1 MEGALK
7 LDPFLAPIP
16 MSSQVG
22 LIDRAI
28 SPRKFIWWTAI
39 LSAPFVFIALM
50 NHWFDSLAQPNSIW
64 RVKQVR
70 SIVSQAAAIE
80 ELPSDGWKSSTLPS
94 LTFGDGQRATSVWYR
109 IEVNVDRPQ
118 EALWA
123 VYLLSPSDNYA
134 VFVNGH
140 FAGESAPMT
149 RPISRYQTP
158 LVFRFPGTLL
168 HEGVNVVQV
177 HSVNEI
183 AWTILHTLEIGPD
196 KAISPGFRSA
206 TFAAET
212 LKQIIIGCLLAIG
225 LVMAAL
231 SGSRS
236 REAVFG
242 WYAVALFFMAAHIS
256 IKLVPQLFFGDG
268 RLWYNL
274 EGIAMGGYIVCATF
288 FINRFVGVKRPRV
301 EKWLVIW
308 ALIGAVVLICD
319 PVVFGF
325 SMPWFAYIVWIPPM
339 LPLCVYQTWLIVR
352 AAREAPSAES
362 LSVALVTCLGL
373 VVGVRDGLIEMGLK
387 TGPLYL
393 AYAMVPVLCTF
404 GSILLRRFVRALN
417 TSEWAREELE
427 VRVAEKTEELS
438 RSLVRMKDMER
449 DQALSAERDRIMR
462 DMHDGVGGQ
471 LVQAL
476 SIATSRAELKSIE
489 EPLRSCLDELRLII
503 DSIEPVNGDLA
514 SVLGTLRMRMSRRLT
529 EAGVQ
534 LRWRVEDIPVLANFG
549 PNRVLHISRIVHEA
563 IANSLKHSH
572 AKQITLAT
580 RLVTNETGQLILIE
594 IADNGA
600 GFAAT
605 VTRGRG
611 LINMKRRA
619 QDLDARLSIDS
630 SAQGTTVRL
639 AFPIDALAT
648 RECASSQAPKHGPLG
663 VAQRL

>member
-1 MEGALK
+1 
-7 LDPFLAPIP
+7 
-16 MSSQVG
+16 
-22 LIDRAI
+22 
-28 SPRKFIWWTAI
+28 
-39 LSAPFVFIALM
+39 
-50 NHWFDSLAQPNSIW
+50 
-64 RVKQVR
+64 
-70 SIVSQAAAIE
+70 
-80 ELPSDGWKSSTLPS
+80 
-94 LTFGDGQRATSVWYR
+94 
-109 IEVNVDRPQ
+109 
-118 EALWA
+118 
-123 VYLLSPSDNYA
+123 
-134 VFVNGH
+134 
-140 FAGESAPMT
+140 
-149 RPISRYQTP
+149 
-158 LVFRFPGTLL
+158 
-168 HEGVNVVQV
+168 
-177 HSVNEI
+177 
-183 AWTILHTLEIGPD
+183 
-196 KAISPGFRSA
+196 
-206 TFAAET
+206 
-212 LKQIIIGCLLAIG
+212 
-225 LVMAAL
+225 
-231 SGSRS
+231 
-236 REAVFG
+236 
-242 WYAVALFFMAAHIS
+242 
-256 IKLVPQLFFGDG
+256 
-268 RLWYNL
+268 
-274 EGIAMGGYIVCATF
+274 
-288 FINRFVGVKRPRV
+288 
-301 EKWLVIW
+301 
-308 ALIGAVVLICD
+308 
-319 PVVFGF
+319 
-325 SMPWFAYIVWIPPM
+325 
-339 LPLCVYQTWLIVR
+339 
-352 AAREAPSAES
+352 
-362 LSVALVTCLGL
+362 
-373 VVGVRDGLIEMGLK
+373 
-387 TGPLYL
+387 
-393 AYAMVPVLCTF
+393 
-404 GSILLRRFVRALN
+404 
-417 TSEWAREELE
+417 
-427 VRVAEKTEELS
+427 
-438 RSLVRMKDMER
+438 MKDMER

-648 RECASSQAPKHGPLG
+648 RECASSQAPKHGPLD